1 MEVLAAILCER
12 SGAAFACALAEV
24 AFTVFRALREA
35 VGAGALAA
43 VVLTAVVLTT
53 VVLAAVVLAAVA
65 LAAVVLTA
73 VVLAAVV
80 LAAVVLA
87 VLFVAVPR
95 AGTAFLVDGAAF
107 ALTVTAGAL
116 TASLATPFMDGA
128 VLGADPFFFADVAFF
143 TAILGPF
150 KVALGRPYKRGQVA

>member
-1 MEVLAAILCER
+1 
-12 SGAAFACALAEV
+12 V

-35 VGAGALAA
+35 GGAAALAA
-43 VVLTAVVLTT
+43 
-53 VVLAAVVLAAVA
+53 VVLAAVVLAAVV
-65 LAAVVLTA
+65 LAAVVLAAVVLAAVVLAA

-95 AGTAFLVDGAAF
+95 AGTAFLVDGVAF
-107 ALTVTAGAL
+107 ALTVTAGVL
-116 TASLATPFMDGA
+116 TTSLAAPFMDGA
-128 VLGADPFFFADVAFF
+128 VLGADSFFFADVAFF

>member
-1 MEVLAAILCER
+1 M
-12 SGAAFACALAEV
+12 
-24 AFTVFRALREA
+24 
-35 VGAGALAA
+35 
-43 VVLTAVVLTT
+43 
-53 VVLAAVVLAAVA
+53 
-65 LAAVVLTA
+65 
-73 VVLAAVV
+73 V

-95 AGTAFLVDGAAF
+95 AGTAFLVDGVAF

-116 TASLATPFMDGA
+116 TASLAAPFMDGA
-128 VLGADPFFFADVAFF
+128 ALGADPFFFADVAFF